1 METGRPRA
9 HAHYLLTLVLIAAFA
24 GIAASPAA
32 EAVSAEPPKPTSE
45 IGLGEQA
52 SIEVAPGVDPRSEYG
67 FAGDSPTPG
76 SIEAARS
83 VALETG
89 RVRVVVGLRAEWA
102 PEGLLQSDV
111 VAAQRAEIADLADA
125 LVAAVPDAGVLRRYE
140 TIPFIALSLDAEQ
153 LDGLLATGAI
163 ASLQV
168 DDLAAPSLR
177 DSIPLVGSDV
187 LDGEGIDGRNTSIA
201 IIDTGVQKSH
211 PFMAG
216 GVIWERCFADSDGNP
231 ATTAGDCPNGLNFQD
246 TTGAGEPCTWS
257 SCDHGTHVAGIAAGL
272 NGDDGDTPLLQGVAN
287 GAWYAVYQ
295 VFHRNYT
302 DCDPNFETTP
312 CARTWRSDYLAALE
326 HLYANRTVFSGQGRP
341 LAAANMSL
349 GGGQHFSHCDATRPG
364 LKAAIDNLRSAGIA
378 TVASSGNA
386 GYKTAVG
393 SPACISTAISVG
405 NTTKNDVVSGSSN
418 VAAFLDLFAPGT
430 NITSSIP
437 TGSGTWATFGG
448 TSMSAPH
455 VSGAIAILKQVDPG
469 ASVDHILAW
478 LEQSGYWILDD
489 RAGAPATI
497 RRPRIWLDPCLADQ
511 PECFAKPANNA
522 FASASN
528 LKVIDCDAAN
538 PCYSY
543 LATKQPNEPDH
554 ASSAGGHSVWF
565 KWRAPADGTIDVDT
579 AGSDFDTLLAVY
591 TGDTIGKLGE
601 VASNDDDPGGGVFTS
616 RVEDVAVD
624 KDVWYRIAVDGYTPV
639 VYEGGPAGRVH
650 IDLSFTPAPHLCNGY
665 AATIVGSG
673 AAENLT
679 GTPSRDVIVG
689 YGGADTIEGKG
700 GGDELCGGAGNDTID
715 GGAGR
720 DGIFGGAGADVLRGG
735 NGKDEIDGRNG
746 RDILRGNDGDDDI
759 DGGSRKDA
767 IYGGLGDDVLRGGGG
782 ADEIW
787 GGAGFDEIRGG
798 AGNDSIAGGGAGD
811 HILGGAGADAAH
823 GQAGNDTLEGGEGQD
838 SLWGEVGRDTILGQQ
853 KIDSLFG
860 GQGDDLLDGGPGTDS
875 CVGGSGSDTLISC

>member
-9 HAHYLLTLVLIAAFA
+9 HAHYLLTLALIAAFVA
-24 GIAASPAA
+24 FADSPTAAAVAA
-32 EAVSAEPPKPTSE
+32 QQPKPPSE
-45 IGLGEQA
+45 IEPSDQA
-52 SIEVAPGVDPRSEYG
+52 SIKVTPGADPRSEYG
-67 FAGDSPTPG
+67 FAADSPTPA
-76 SIEAARS
+76 SIDAARS
-83 VALETG
+83 ETVATG
-89 RVRVVVGLRAEWA
+89 WARVIVGLQTDWA
-102 PEGLLQSDV
+102 PEGLLPSDV
-111 VAAQRAEIADLADA
+111 AAEQRTEIADLTDS
-125 LVAAVPDAGVLRRYE
+125 LLAAVPGAGVLRRYE
-140 TIPFIALSLDAEQ
+140 SIPFIALSLDADQ
-153 LDGLLATGAI
+153 LDSLLATGAV
-163 ASLQV
+163 ASLEI

-187 LDGEGIDGRNTSIA
+187 LDGDAIDGRNTTIA

-231 ATTAGDCPNGLNFQD
+231 ATTTGDCPNGLNFQD
-246 TTGAGEPCTWS
+246 TAGAGEPCTWS

-272 NGDDGDTPLLQGVAN
+272 NGDDGDTPLLQGVAK

-302 DCDPNFETTP
+302 DCDPGFETIP

-349 GGGQHFSHCDATRPG
+349 GGGQHFAHCDAVRPG
-364 LKAAIDNLRSAGIA
+364 LKAAIDNLRSARIA

-386 GYKTAVG
+386 GYKTSIG

-405 NTTKNDVVSGSSN
+405 NTTKNDGVAAGSN
-418 VAAFLDLFAPGT
+418 VADFLDLFAPGT

-437 TGSGTWATFGG
+437 TGSGTWATFSG
-448 TSMSAPH
+448 TSMAAPH

-469 ASVDHILAW
+469 ASVDDVLAW
-478 LEQSGYWILDD
+478 LEQAGWWILDD
-489 RAGAPATI
+489 RTGAPGTI
-497 RRPRIWLDPCLADQ
+497 RRPRIWLDPCLSTA
-511 PECFAKPANNA
+511 PECFGKPANNA
-522 FASASN
+522 FASAYN

-543 LATKQPNEPDH
+543 LATKQPNEPNH
-554 ASSAGGHSVWF
+554 ASSTGGHSVWF
-565 KWRAPADGTIDVDT
+565 KWRAPADGTIEVDT

-591 TGDTIGKLGE
+591 TGDTIGKLDE

-624 KDVWYRIAVDGYTPV
+624 KDVWYRIAVDGYTPLF
-639 VYEGGPAGRVH
+639 YAEGPAGRVH
-650 IDLSFTPAPHLCNGY
+650 VDLSFTPAPHLCNGY

-673 AAENLT
+673 ASETLT
-679 GTPSRDVIVG
+679 GTADRDVIVG

-700 GGDELCGGAGNDTID
+700 GADELCGGAGNDTID

-720 DGIFGGAGADVLRGG
+720 DGIFGGAGADVLIGG

-746 RDILRGNDGDDDI
+746 ADILRGNDGDDDL
-759 DGGSRKDA
+759 DGGRRKDA
-767 IYGGLGDDVLRGGGG
+767 IYGGVGDDVLRGGGG
-782 ADEIW
+782 ADEMW

-798 AGNDSIAGGGAGD
+798 AGNDMMAGGGAGD
-811 HILGGAGADAAH
+811 HLLGGAGADEAH
-823 GQAGNDTLEGGEGQD
+823 GQAGHDTVEGGEGKD
-838 SLWGEVGRDTILGQQ
+838 SLWGEAGRDTVLGQQ
-853 KIDSLFG
+853 KVDSLFG
-860 GQGDDLLDGGPGTDS
+860 GPGNDTLDGGPGDDS
-875 CVGGSGSDTLISC
+875 CSGGAGSDVLISC